1 MNLLVE
7 MEYAEGLTEFRRVC
21 ETIAKYGYTDNA
33 QIFSYYISEL
43 NIAKEVIP
51 YAGLQLYVDG
61 TESDIDSLIQQ
72 AITLKNGTNKVVINQ
87 YANTT
92 NNKLTSKQ
100 IQTMIDNGLLY
111 SVGTPTSEPTG
122 FLNFMQNAPTT
133 EYISMFGS
141 LWIPANKMLYDDAIS
156 NIIL

>member
-1 MNLLVE
+1 MQYCKTNKGKTHLKDLK
-7 MEYAEGLTEFRRVC
+7 
-21 ETIAKYGYTDNA
+21 ET
-33 QIFSYYISEL
+33 
-43 NIAKEVIP
+43 KEVIP

-61 TESDIDSLIQQ
+61 TESRIDSLIQQ

-87 YANTT
+87 FANTAS
-92 NNKLTSKQ
+92 NKLTSRQ

-111 SVGTPTSEPTG
+111 SVGIPTSEPTG

-133 EYISMFGS
+133 EYISLFGS

-156 NIIL
+156 NI